1 MRLCWLLIT
10 LAAVALSTEIRAEER
25 KPIAMRAQVTVENWD
40 KGGSL
45 SHWVYT
51 HMSEVFPVAVV
62 RRGGAIVASPKLQ
75 RRRTCRAVV

>member
-1 MRLCWLLIT
+1 MRSWRLLVALI
-10 LAAVALSTEIRAEER
+10 AVALSDNTRAEDV
-25 KPIAMRAQVTVENWD
+25 KPASPRTQVTVENWD

-62 RRGGAIVASPKLQ
+62 RRGGTIIDLPQQL
-75 RRRTCRAVV
+75 RRLAR

>member
-1 MRLCWLLIT
+1 MRSWSLLVALI
-10 LAAVALSTEIRAEER
+10 AVALSDNARLEDA
-25 KPIAMRAQVTVENWD
+25 KPASPRAQVTVENWD